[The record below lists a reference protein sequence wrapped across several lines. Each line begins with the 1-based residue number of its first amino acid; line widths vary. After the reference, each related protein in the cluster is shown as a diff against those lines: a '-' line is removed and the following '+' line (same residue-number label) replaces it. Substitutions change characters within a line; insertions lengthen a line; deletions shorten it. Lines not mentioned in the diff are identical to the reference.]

1 MNCVFSVLLL
11 GCLVQ
16 LLTVLDQQQ
25 VGSDQHLGPEELLRK
40 EAIALGDLV
49 KDTFSSYQQYVSM
62 IIFK

>member
-1 MNCVFSVLLL
+1 MNCVLSVLLL

-49 KDTFSSYQQYVSM
+49 KDTFSSYKQYVSM
-62 IIFK
+62 IIFI